1 MSKKKLY
8 VECYSG
14 ISGDM
19 FVASLLDL
27 GADLEVLE
35 KSLKSLE
42 SIKDKF
48 EIKTSR
54 VVKSGLDALDF
65 SVVLDV
71 DNHDHD
77 MDIYILIIINT
88 VMTTVTTT
96 IIIMNTVMTT
106 IIITIMTIVT
116 TTTIIMTMNT
126 VIITDIVTT
135 MGTVMN
141 TLDL

>member
-71 DNHDHD
+71 DNHDYD
-77 MDIYILIIINT
+77 MEYLHSNNMCDKALI
-88 VMTTVTTT
+88 
-96 IIIMNTVMTT
+96 
-106 IIITIMTIVT
+106 
-116 TTTIIMTMNT
+116 
-126 VIITDIVTT
+126 
-135 MGTVMN
+135 
-141 TLDL
+141 

>member
-54 VVKSGLDALDF
+54 VVKSGLDALRCRQSRSRYGISTF
-65 SVVLDV
+65 
-71 DNHDHD
+71 
-77 MDIYILIIINT
+77 
-88 VMTTVTTT
+88 
-96 IIIMNTVMTT
+96 
-106 IIITIMTIVT
+106 
-116 TTTIIMTMNT
+116 
-126 VIITDIVTT
+126 
-135 MGTVMN
+135 
-141 TLDL
+141 

>member
-8 VECYSG
+8 LECYSG

-77 MDIYILIIINT
+77 MEYLHSNNYKHSHDH
-88 VMTTVTTT
+88 
-96 IIIMNTVMTT
+96 
-106 IIITIMTIVT
+106 
-116 TTTIIMTMNT
+116 
-126 VIITDIVTT
+126 DHHHDHEHSHDH
-135 MGTVMN
+135 GHSH
-141 TLDL
+141 DHDHHHDHEHSHDHDHHHDH